1 MSLPTPPNNK
11 PPQNPDSRLA
21 RLKSLEARLNEQPD
35 GKSGYS
41 SAKGKAG
48 SARSER
54 SLPRR
59 VDLSALNRLLGKGS
73 EQSEEAPQT
82 IEGFKDSMAKEEQEL
97 ILSDEAGVVTAKQRA
112 SSWGLSVFVHAVII
126 LILTFVFF
134 PLKPQPRELEAV
146 FSTEIGDQLDFL
158 TDDSGNLN
166 PNDAD
171 NYAFTVPEELK
182 VEDAVVFEK
191 RELPF
196 ESDVAAPIFDQSRI
210 EMSDMLSGRTDPGL
224 KNDLLS
230 KYGGNKTTEESVEAA
245 LRWLRRQQEKDG
257 SWSLNG
263 PYKDGIHSLDNRP
276 AATALALLAFQGAGN
291 TRESGEHSIAVRR
304 GWTWLLKQQNADGSF
319 APSIRSSEA
328 LFYTQA
334 ICTIA
339 LCEMITLEKSVS
351 SSVRKQAKAAVD
363 YLLENQH
370 AKLGGWKYAP
380 QESSDLSVTGWC
392 VMALKTAEMANISIP
407 ESNYKR
413 VSAYLDSISY
423 DDGAGY
429 VYQLVSNEVTE
440 AEKRPS
446 MTATGLMCRE
456 YLGWSQTEPALL
468 RGAATL
474 ASDENLIRFPE
485 SEEEIEENGFFHN
498 VYGWY
503 STSMALK
510 GLGPYN
516 KYWRRWNTALSRELP
531 KQQEPQSSDEAGS
544 WDPKYDEYSFGG
556 GRLYVT
562 CLCVLCLEVYYRHLS
577 IYR

>member
-1 MSLPTPPNNK
+1 MLGRGSK
-11 PPQNPDSRLA
+11 P
-21 RLKSLEARLNEQPD
+21 
-35 GKSGYS
+35 
-41 SAKGKAG
+41 
-48 SARSER
+48 
-54 SLPRR
+54 
-59 VDLSALNRLLGKGS
+59 
-73 EQSEEAPQT
+73 SEEAPQT
-82 IEGFKDSMAKEEQEL
+82 IESFKDSMAKEEQEL

-134 PLKPQPRELEAV
+134 PLKPQPREVEAV

-291 TRESGEHSIAVRR
+291 TRTSGEHSIAVRR
-304 GWTWLLKQQNADGSF
+304 GWTWLLKQQNPDGSF
-319 APSIRSSEA
+319 APSNRSSEA

-392 VMALKTAEMANISIP
+392 VMALKTAEMANISVP

-423 DDGAGY
+423 DDGA
-429 VYQLVSNEVTE
+429 
-440 AEKRPS
+440 
-446 MTATGLMCRE
+446 
-456 YLGWSQTEPALL
+456 
-468 RGAATL
+468 
-474 ASDENLIRFPE
+474 
-485 SEEEIEENGFFHN
+485 
-498 VYGWY
+498 
-503 STSMALK
+503 
-510 GLGPYN
+510 
-516 KYWRRWNTALSRELP
+516 
-531 KQQEPQSSDEAGS
+531 
-544 WDPKYDEYSFGG
+544 
-556 GRLYVT
+556 
-562 CLCVLCLEVYYRHLS
+562 
-577 IYR
+577 